1 MDARSLIHLLPPYL
15 HGPEGPYLLPA
26 EEALYEATLYRR
38 VAKLEAAAERVG
50 QSGDGTTR
58 TVEAP
63 NRVRA
68 LFLGWLLTSPRF
80 RRLFPP
86 EGIRLSG
93 ASIVET
99 DTEGRATD
107 RLGTLYLPTARL
119 YYSLSLERCELLA
132 IEAPQARLKSLT
144 LQDCRLTEGI
154 NLTGAKIESDLRL
167 DESTFSYLDLREA
180 QVYGT
185 LSLTEA
191 HVGEVG
197 EEKRRIKWFSSPG
210 EEDEYYKEV
219 EVEIAIDLREAW
231 IEGSVCMDDLHLHEA
246 LLLANRLKVEGN
258 LSLKRAKVILHAY
271 PKEDE
276 ESLDLSLSSFVS
288 SSPSP
293 VPIRNGKVID
303 RKGTTPLLDFTQVNV
318 LGDVDLSGLWLE
330 IGPDRKGEAYLGE
343 DDRANATFLSL
354 RWADIKGRLTLK
366 NWDEKIGK
374 RMRRLIT
381 LENAHIKTLD
391 DEPSIW
397 THEGKY
403 SLVGLRV
410 VEFSSTA
417 PNSPTER
424 QQWLRGQYA
433 HKSLL
438 KLSGLMIGGL
448 SLILIFIQFVILL
461 SVLIPFIIFPIA
473 DTIFQSA
480 IYQSAWMEFSF
491 INEYSIIGYHS
502 SEGVEWMEIPV
513 LLFGANLY
521 LNLIPFFSLIGV
533 LLSFT
538 GRFIDRL
545 RKRFIQKTF
554 SEKTLYSTY
563 DYFFVPMIGALT
575 FSYTLGTISSLNF
588 IIINHFLYKYLHNS
602 QVSFLLTVCTPTI
615 QISCF
620 FLIVFPK
627 FFSALISLGNSLS
640 YRNIENKRMQTYY
653 YVACSYAFPL
663 FFLVVTIP
671 SGLLGLGYAVYYA
684 ILTKAVS
691 FWFLVV
697 LALVVGMGY
706 LVVILKVRT
715 PIKLIRKEIKEV
727 IEIIRKGKSVLM
739 LPKIVRL
746 NVRMFFVAV
755 VLVLPILVPQLLL
768 LHYLRWEYRVDK
780 IYQNIRAYVDYNNPD
795 LFYGIDWGEDY
806 QKMEKMSGEEKA
818 KFIRSKHLA
827 SFAQKY
833 GPFVLAPDYLR
844 KKYFAEAGRDTLKEF
859 ITIVVM
865 PAIYILAGLYLVNYS
880 LRRYHHE
887 RRWASQFSYYSP
899 QAYESV
905 ADYYLRRGNPVG
917 HTYMQIAKHDDYILY
932 GPVRFLED
940 IWRILLRYTTG
951 YGYRLWLAGLIAA
964 IIVIVGGEVYKYA
977 YESGSIAPASV
988 DVLVNEPYTQKG
1000 IPPQDYPR
1008 FQPMVYSLDIFLPI
1022 IDLKME
1028 SYYLPVRDTP
1038 WGSFARGYML
1048 LQIISGWLLTTLFA
1062 TAVGSLLREQRQS

>member
-1 MDARSLIHLLPPYL
+1 MDAKSLIHLLPPYL

-50 QSGDGTTR
+50 QSGDGTTQ
-58 TVEAP
+58 TVEAS

-99 DTEGRATD
+99 DAEGRATD

-132 IEAPQARLKSLT
+132 IEAPQAHLKSLT

-167 DESTFSYLDLREA
+167 DESTFRYLDLREA

-197 EEKRRIKWFSSPG
+197 EEKRRIKWFANPEEEEEEKRRIEWFSNPE
-210 EEDEYYKEV
+210 EEDEYEDYEEV

-231 IEGSVCMDDLHLHEA
+231 IEGSVCMDNLHLHEA
-246 LLLANRLKVEGN
+246 LLHANRLKVEGN

-271 PKEDE
+271 PKIILHAYAKEDE
-276 ESLDLSLSSFVS
+276 ESLL
-288 SSPSP
+288 
-293 VPIRNGKVID
+293 PIRNGKVID
-303 RKGTTPLLDFTQVNV
+303 RKGTTPLLDFTQVGV
-318 LGDVDLSGLWLE
+318 LGDVDLSSLSLE

-403 SLVGLRV
+403 SLVGLSV

-433 HKSLL
+433 HKPLL
-438 KLSGLMIGGL
+438 KLPGLMIGGV
-448 SLILIFIQFVILL
+448 SLIFIFIQFV
-461 SVLIPFIIFPIA
+461 LIPFLVIFTA
-473 DTIFQSA
+473 GTIFQSEWREVFKF
-480 IYQSAWMEFSF
+480 IY
-491 INEYSIIGYHS
+491 EYSTIS
-502 SEGVEWMEIPV
+502 DREIPAE
-513 LLFGANLY
+513 LFVANFMVPS
-521 LNLIPFFSLIGV
+521 LILFFSLIAV
-533 LLSFT
+533 VRSFM
-538 GRFIDRL
+538 
-545 RKRFIQKTF
+545 KRF
-554 SEKTLYSTY
+554 SEKRLYSIY
-563 DYFFVPMIGALT
+563 AQSFVPTIGYIT
-575 FSYTLGTISSLNF
+575 FSYTLGIISSLNF
-588 IIINHFLYKYLHNS
+588 IIINHLLYQYLHNS
-602 QVSFLLTVCTPTI
+602 QVSFLLAVCAPYI
-615 QISCF
+615 QLSCF
-620 FLIVFPK
+620 YFIIFHI
-627 FFSALISLGNSLS
+627 FSHSS
-640 YRNIENKRMQTYY
+640 YDKRMQTYY

-691 FWFLVV
+691 FRFLVA
-697 LALVVGMGY
+697 LALVVGVGY
-706 LVVILKVRT
+706 LVVILTIRT

-727 IEIIRKGKSVLM
+727 IEIIRKDKAGLM

-746 NVRMFFVAV
+746 DPRMFFVAV
-755 VLVLPILVPQLLL
+755 LLVLPILVSQLLL
-768 LHYLRWEYRVDK
+768 IHYLRWEYRVDK
-780 IYQNIRAYVDYNNPD
+780 IYQNIREHVDYNNPD
-795 LFYGIDWGEDY
+795 LFYGIDWGKDY
-806 QKMEKMSGEEKA
+806 QEMEKMSGEEKA
-818 KFIRSKHLA
+818 KFIRSKYLA
-827 SFAQKY
+827 SFAAKY

-844 KKYFAEAGRDTLKEF
+844 KKYFAEARRDTLTEF
-859 ITIVVM
+859 IAILVI
-865 PAIYILAGLYLVNYS
+865 PAVYILAGLYLVNYL

-887 RRWASQFSYYSP
+887 RRWASQFSYY
-899 QAYESV
+899 
-905 ADYYLRRGNPVG
+905 
-917 HTYMQIAKHDDYILY
+917 
-932 GPVRFLED
+932 
-940 IWRILLRYTTG
+940 
-951 YGYRLWLAGLIAA
+951 
-964 IIVIVGGEVYKYA
+964 
-977 YESGSIAPASV
+977 
-988 DVLVNEPYTQKG
+988 
-1000 IPPQDYPR
+1000 
-1008 FQPMVYSLDIFLPI
+1008 
-1022 IDLKME
+1022 
-1028 SYYLPVRDTP
+1028 
-1038 WGSFARGYML
+1038 
-1048 LQIISGWLLTTLFA
+1048 
-1062 TAVGSLLREQRQS
+1062 

>member
-1 MDARSLIHLLPPYL
+1 MDAKSLIHLLPPYL

-50 QSGDGTTR
+50 QSGDGTTQ
-58 TVEAP
+58 TVEAS

-99 DTEGRATD
+99 DAEGRATD

-119 YYSLSLERCELLA
+119 YYSLSLERCELVA
-132 IEAPQARLKSLT
+132 IEAPQAHLKSLT

-154 NLTGAKIESDLRL
+154 NLTGAKVESDLRL
-167 DESTFSYLDLREA
+167 DESTFRYLDLREA

-197 EEKRRIKWFSSPG
+197 EEKRRIKWFSNPEEEEEEKRRIECLLNPE

-231 IEGSVCMDDLHLHEA
+231 IEGSVCMDNLHLHEA
-246 LLLANRLKVEGN
+246 LLHANRLKVEGN

-276 ESLDLSLSSFVS
+276 ESLGIRLSSFVS
-288 SSPSP
+288 SSPSRLP
-293 VPIRNGKVID
+293 VRNGKVID
-303 RKGTTPLLDFTQVNV
+303 RNGMTPLLDFAQVEV
-318 LGDVDLSGLWLE
+318 LGDVDLSGLSLE

-343 DDRANATFLSL
+343 YDRANATFLSL

-403 SLVGLRV
+403 SLVGLSV

-433 HKSLL
+433 HKPLL
-438 KLSGLMIGGL
+438 KLPGLMIGGV
-448 SLILIFIQFVILL
+448 SLIFIFIQFV
-461 SVLIPFIIFPIA
+461 LIPFLVIFTA
-473 DTIFQSA
+473 GTIFQSEWREVFKF
-480 IYQSAWMEFSF
+480 IY
-491 INEYSIIGYHS
+491 EYSTIS
-502 SEGVEWMEIPV
+502 DREIPAE
-513 LLFGANLY
+513 LFVANFMVPS
-521 LNLIPFFSLIGV
+521 LILFFSLIAV
-533 LLSFT
+533 VRSFM
-538 GRFIDRL
+538 
-545 RKRFIQKTF
+545 KRF
-554 SEKTLYSTY
+554 SEKRLYSIY
-563 DYFFVPMIGALT
+563 AQSFVPTIGYIT
-575 FSYTLGTISSLNF
+575 FSYTLGIISSLNF
-588 IIINHFLYKYLHNS
+588 IIINHLLYQYLHNS
-602 QVSFLLTVCTPTI
+602 QVSFLLAVCAPYI
-615 QISCF
+615 QLSCF
-620 FLIVFPK
+620 YFIIFHI
-627 FFSALISLGNSLS
+627 FSHSS
-640 YRNIENKRMQTYY
+640 YDKRMQTYY

-671 SGLLGLGYAVYYA
+671 SGLLGLSYAVYYA

-691 FWFLVV
+691 FRFLVA
-697 LALVVGMGY
+697 LALVVGVGY
-706 LVVILKVRT
+706 LVVILTIRT

-727 IEIIRKGKSVLM
+727 IEIIRKDKAGLM

-746 NVRMFFVAV
+746 DPRMFFVAV
-755 VLVLPILVPQLLL
+755 LLVLPILVSQLLL

-780 IYQNIRAYVDYNNPD
+780 IYQNTRAYVDYNNPD
-795 LFYGIDWGEDY
+795 LFYGIVYTRDDEK
-806 QKMEKMSGEEKA
+806 KMEKMSDEEKA
-818 KFIRSKHLA
+818 KFIRSEHLA
-827 SFAQKY
+827 SFAAKY

-844 KKYFAEAGRDTLKEF
+844 ERYFAEARRDTLTEF
-859 ITIVVM
+859 IAILVI
-865 PAIYILAGLYLVNYS
+865 PAIYIMAGLYLVNYL

-917 HTYMQIAKHDDYILY
+917 HTHMQIAKQDDYILY

-1000 IPPQDYPR
+1000 IPPRDYPR

-1038 WGSFARGYML
+1038 LGSVARGYML

>member
-1 MDARSLIHLLPPYL
+1 MDAKSLIHLLPRYL

-50 QSGDGTTR
+50 QSGDGTTP
-58 TVEAP
+58 TVEAS

-99 DTEGRATD
+99 DAEGRATD

-132 IEAPQARLKSLT
+132 IEAPQAHLKSLT

-154 NLTGAKIESDLRL
+154 NLTGAKVESDLRL
-167 DESTFSYLDLREA
+167 DESTFRYLDLREA

-197 EEKRRIKWFSSPG
+197 EEKRRIKWFSNPEEEEEEKRRIECLLNPE
-210 EEDEYYKEV
+210 EEDEYYKEVELDILYYKEVEEV

-231 IEGSVCMDDLHLHEA
+231 IEGSVCMDNLHLHEA
-246 LLLANRLKVEGN
+246 LLHANRLKVEGN

-271 PKEDE
+271 PKLILHAYPKEDE
-276 ESLDLSLSSFVS
+276 ESLL
-288 SSPSP
+288 
-293 VPIRNGKVID
+293 PIRNGKVID
-303 RKGTTPLLDFTQVNV
+303 RKGTTPLLDFAQVKV
-318 LGDVDLSGLWLE
+318 LGDVDLSSLSLE

-374 RMRRLIT
+374 RMRRIIT

-391 DEPSIW
+391 DEPSTW

-403 SLVGLRV
+403 SLVGLSV

-433 HKSLL
+433 HKPLL
-438 KLSGLMIGGL
+438 KLPGLMIAGL
-448 SLILIFIQFVILL
+448 SFIFIFMQFVLILSASILVVILVSNFLITGTMFQPTIL
-461 SVLIPFIIFPIA
+461 SAFQGLLFI
-473 DTIFQSA
+473 T
-480 IYQSAWMEFSF
+480 
-491 INEYSIIGYHS
+491 EYSIIGSHS
-502 SEGVEWMEIPV
+502 IIEMPI
-513 LLFGANLY
+513 LLLCANISFT
-521 LNLIPFFSLIGV
+521 LIPFFILIRFV
-533 LLSFT
+533 YSFE
-538 GRFIDRL
+538 GRFIDIFKKVFIEKRL
-545 RKRFIQKTF
+545 
-554 SEKTLYSTY
+554 SEKIFYSTY
-563 DYFFVPMIGALT
+563 DYFFALMIRALT
-575 FSYTLGTISSLNF
+575 FSYTLGIIGSLNF
-588 IIINHFLYKYLHNS
+588 IIINHLLYGYLHNS
-602 QVSFLLTVCTPTI
+602 QVSFLLTVCAPII
-615 QISCF
+615 QILCLLFAMS
-620 FLIVFPK
+620 
-627 FFSALISLGNSLS
+627 SL
-640 YRNIENKRMQTYY
+640 KTY

-691 FWFLVV
+691 FRFLVV
-697 LALVVGMGY
+697 LALVVGVGY
-706 LVVILKVRT
+706 LVFILTIRT

-727 IEIIRKGKSVLM
+727 IEIIRKDKAGLM

-746 NVRMFFVAV
+746 DLRMFFVAV
-755 VLVLPILVPQLLL
+755 VLVLPILVTQLLL

-780 IYQNIRAYVDYNNPD
+780 IYQNTRAYVDYNNPD
-795 LFYGIDWGEDY
+795 LFYGIVWEKDY
-806 QKMEKMSGEEKA
+806 QKMEKMSNEEKS
-818 KFIRSKHLA
+818 KFIRSKHLV
-827 SFAQKY
+827 SFAAKY
-833 GPFVLAPDYLR
+833 GPFVLEPEYLR
-844 KKYFAEAGRDTLKEF
+844 KKYFAEARRDTLTEF
-859 ITIVVM
+859 IAILVI
-865 PAIYILAGLYLVNYS
+865 PAVYILAGLYLVNYF

-917 HTYMQIAKHDDYILY
+917 HTYMQIVKQDDYILY

-1000 IPPQDYPR
+1000 IPPRDYPR

-1038 WGSFARGYML
+1038 LGSFARGYML

>member
-1 MDARSLIHLLPPYL
+1 MLI
-15 HGPEGPYLLPA
+15 
-26 EEALYEATLYRR
+26 RC
-38 VAKLEAAAERVG
+38 
-50 QSGDGTTR
+50 
-58 TVEAP
+58 
-63 NRVRA
+63 
-68 LFLGWLLTSPRF
+68 
-80 RRLFPP
+80 
-86 EGIRLSG
+86 LS
-93 ASIVET
+93 
-99 DTEGRATD
+99 
-107 RLGTLYLPTARL
+107 
-119 YYSLSLERCELLA
+119 
-132 IEAPQARLKSLT
+132 
-144 LQDCRLTEGI
+144 
-154 NLTGAKIESDLRL
+154 
-167 DESTFSYLDLREA
+167 
-180 QVYGT
+180 
-185 LSLTEA
+185 
-191 HVGEVG
+191 
-197 EEKRRIKWFSSPG
+197 
-210 EEDEYYKEV
+210 
-219 EVEIAIDLREAW
+219 
-231 IEGSVCMDDLHLHEA
+231 
-246 LLLANRLKVEGN
+246 
-258 LSLKRAKVILHAY
+258 
-271 PKEDE
+271 
-276 ESLDLSLSSFVS
+276 VS
-288 SSPSP
+288 SSPSRL
-293 VPIRNGKVID
+293 PIRNGKVID

-318 LGDVDLSGLWLE
+318 LGDVDLSSLSLE

-397 THEGKY
+397 TQEGKY
-403 SLVGLRV
+403 SLVGLSV

-433 HKSLL
+433 HKPLL
-438 KLSGLMIGGL
+438 KLPGLMIGGV
-448 SLILIFIQFVILL
+448 SLIFILIQFVIIL
-461 SVLIPFIIFPIA
+461 SVLMPFIIFPIA

-533 LLSFT
+533 ILSFT

-545 RKRFIQKTF
+545 GKRFIEKTF

-602 QVSFLLTVCTPTI
+602 QVSFLLTACAPTI
-615 QISCF
+615 QILCLLF
-620 FLIVFPK
+620 AI
-627 FFSALISLGNSLS
+627 LS
-640 YRNIENKRMQTYY
+640 SYGKRMKTYY
-653 YVACSYAFPL
+653 YLACSYAFPL

-691 FWFLVV
+691 FRFLVA
-697 LALVVGMGY
+697 LALVVGVGY
-706 LVVILKVRT
+706 LVVILTIRT

-727 IEIIRKGKSVLM
+727 IEIIRKGKAVLM

-746 NVRMFFVAV
+746 DLRMFFVAV
-755 VLVLPILVPQLLL
+755 VLVLPILVTQLLL

-780 IYQNIRAYVDYNNPD
+780 IYQNTRAYVDYNNPD

-806 QKMEKMSGEEKA
+806 QKMEKMSDEEKA
-818 KFIRSKHLA
+818 KFIRSRHLA
-827 SFAQKY
+827 SFAAKY
-833 GPFVLAPDYLR
+833 GPFVLAPEYLR
-844 KKYFAEAGRDTLKEF
+844 KKYFAEARRDTLTEF
-859 ITIVVM
+859 IAIVVI
-865 PAIYILAGLYLVNYS
+865 PAIYILAGLYLVNYL

-887 RRWASQFSYYSP
+887 KRWASEFSYYSP

-917 HTYMQIAKHDDYILY
+917 HTHMQIAKQDDYILY

-977 YESGSIAPASV
+977 YESGSIVPASV

-1000 IPPQDYPR
+1000 IPPRDYPR
-1008 FQPMVYSLDIFLPI
+1008 FQPMVYSLDVFLPL

-1038 WGSFARGYML
+1038 LGSFARGYML

-1062 TAVGSLLREQRQS
+1062 TAVGLLLREQRQS

>member
-1 MDARSLIHLLPPYL
+1 
-15 HGPEGPYLLPA
+15 
-26 EEALYEATLYRR
+26 

-50 QSGDGTTR
+50 QSGDGTTQ

-99 DTEGRATD
+99 DAEGRATD

-119 YYSLSLERCELLA
+119 YYSLSLERCELVA
-132 IEAPQARLKSLT
+132 IEAPQAHLKSLT

-154 NLTGAKIESDLRL
+154 NLTGAKVESDLRL
-167 DESTFSYLDLREA
+167 DESTFRYLDLREA

-197 EEKRRIKWFSSPG
+197 EEKRRIKWFSNPE
-210 EEDEYYKEV
+210 EEDEYYKEVELDILYYKEVEEV

-231 IEGSVCMDDLHLHEA
+231 IEGSVCMDNLHLHEA
-246 LLLANRLKVEGN
+246 LLHANRLKVEGN

-271 PKEDE
+271 PKEYDK
-276 ESLDLSLSSFVS
+276 SLDLSLWPFVS

-303 RKGTTPLLDFTQVNV
+303 RNGMTPLLDFTQVKV
-318 LGDVDLSGLWLE
+318 LGDVDLSGLSLE

-381 LENAHIKTLD
+381 LESAHIKTLD
-391 DEPSIW
+391 DEPSTW

-403 SLVGLRV
+403 SLVGLSV

-433 HKSLL
+433 HKPLL
-438 KLSGLMIGGL
+438 KLPGLMIGGV
-448 SLILIFIQFVILL
+448 SWIFIFIQFV
-461 SVLIPFIIFPIA
+461 LIPFLVIFTA
-473 DTIFQSA
+473 GTIFQSEWREVFKF
-480 IYQSAWMEFSF
+480 IY
-491 INEYSIIGYHS
+491 EYSTI
-502 SEGVEWMEIPV
+502 SEREIPV
-513 LLFGANLY
+513 ELFVANFMVPS
-521 LNLIPFFSLIGV
+521 LILFFSLIAV
-533 LLSFT
+533 VRSFM
-538 GRFIDRL
+538 
-545 RKRFIQKTF
+545 KRF
-554 SEKTLYSTY
+554 SEKRLYSIY
-563 DYFFVPMIGALT
+563 AQSFVPTIGYLT
-575 FSYTLGTISSLNF
+575 FSYILGIISSLNF
-588 IIINHFLYKYLHNS
+588 IIINHLIYKYLHKS
-602 QVSFLLTVCTPTI
+602 QASFLLTVCAPVI
-615 QISCF
+615 Q
-620 FLIVFPK
+620 
-627 FFSALISLGNSLS
+627 FSWFYFIIFHIFSHFI
-640 YRNIENKRMQTYY
+640 YDKKHFIYDKRIRTYY

-684 ILTKAVS
+684 ILTEAVS
-691 FWFLVV
+691 LRFLVV
-697 LALVVGMGY
+697 LALVAGVGY
-706 LVVILKVRT
+706 LLVILKVRT

-727 IEIIRKGKSVLM
+727 IEIIRKDKAGLM

-746 NVRMFFVAV
+746 DLRMFFVAV
-755 VLVLPILVPQLLL
+755 VLVLPILVTQLLL

-795 LFYGIDWGEDY
+795 LFYGIDWGKDY
-806 QKMEKMSGEEKA
+806 QKMEKMSNEEKS
-818 KFIRSKHLA
+818 KFIRSKHLV
-827 SFAQKY
+827 SFAAKY
-833 GPFVLAPDYLR
+833 GPFVLAPEYLR
-844 KKYFAEAGRDTLKEF
+844 KKYFAEAGRDTLTEF
-859 ITIVVM
+859 IAILVI
-865 PAIYILAGLYLVNYS
+865 PAIYILAGLYLVNYL

-917 HTYMQIAKHDDYILY
+917 HTYMQIAKQDDYILY

-1000 IPPQDYPR
+1000 IPPRDYPR

-1038 WGSFARGYML
+1038 LGSFARGYML

>member
-1 MDARSLIHLLPPYL
+1 MDAKSLIHLLPPYL

-38 VAKLEAAAERVG
+38 VAKLEAATERVG
-50 QSGDGTTR
+50 QSGDGTTQ

-99 DTEGRATD
+99 DAEGRATD

-132 IEAPQARLKSLT
+132 IEAPQAHLKSLT

-154 NLTGAKIESDLRL
+154 NLTGAKVESDLRL
-167 DESTFSYLDLREA
+167 DESTFRYLDLREA

-197 EEKRRIKWFSSPG
+197 EEKRRIKWFSNPE
-210 EEDEYYKEV
+210 EEDDYEEI

-231 IEGSVCMDDLHLHEA
+231 IEGSVCMDNLHLHGA
-246 LLLANRLKVEGN
+246 LLHANRLKVEGN

-303 RKGTTPLLDFTQVNV
+303 RNGMTPLLDFTQVGV
-318 LGDVDLSGLWLE
+318 LGDVDLSSLSLE

-391 DEPSIW
+391 DEPSTW

-403 SLVGLRV
+403 SLVGLSV

-433 HKSLL
+433 HKPLL
-438 KLSGLMIGGL
+438 KLPGLMIGGV
-448 SLILIFIQFVILL
+448 SLIFILIQF
-461 SVLIPFIIFPIA
+461 VLIPFLVIITA
-473 DTIFQSA
+473 GTIFQSEWREVFKF
-480 IYQSAWMEFSF
+480 IY
-491 INEYSIIGYHS
+491 EYSTIG
-502 SEGVEWMEIPV
+502 EREIPV
-513 LLFGANLY
+513 ELFLANFMFPS
-521 LNLIPFFSLIGV
+521 LILFFSLIAV
-533 LLSFT
+533 VRSFM
-538 GRFIDRL
+538 
-545 RKRFIQKTF
+545 KRF
-554 SEKTLYSTY
+554 SEKRLYSIY
-563 DYFFVPMIGALT
+563 AQSFVPTIGYLT
-575 FSYTLGTISSLNF
+575 FSYILGIISSLNF
-588 IIINHFLYKYLHNS
+588 IIINHLLYQYLHNS
-602 QVSFLLTVCTPTI
+602 QVSFLLRVCALAI
-615 QISCF
+615 QFSCF
-620 FLIVFPK
+620 YLIISHI
-627 FFSALISLGNSLS
+627 FSHFI
-640 YRNIENKRMQTYY
+640 YDKRMQTSY
-653 YVACSYAFPL
+653 YVVCSYTFPL

-684 ILTKAVS
+684 ILTEAVS

-697 LALVVGMGY
+697 LALVVGVGY
-706 LVVILKVRT
+706 LVVIPTIIT

-727 IEIIRKGKSVLM
+727 IEIIRKDKAGLM

-746 NVRMFFVAV
+746 DPRMFFVAV
-755 VLVLPILVPQLLL
+755 VLVLPILVTQLLL

-795 LFYGIDWGEDY
+795 LFYGIDWEKDY
-806 QKMEKMSGEEKA
+806 QEMEKMSGEEKA

-827 SFAQKY
+827 SFAAKY
-833 GPFVLAPDYLR
+833 GPFVLAPEYLR
-844 KKYFAEAGRDTLKEF
+844 ERYFAEAGRDTLKEF
-859 ITIVVM
+859 IAILVI
-865 PAIYILAGLYLVNYS
+865 PAIYILAGLYLVNYL

-887 RRWASQFSYYSP
+887 RRWASEFSYYSP

-917 HTYMQIAKHDDYILY
+917 HTHMQIAKQDDYILY

-1000 IPPQDYPR
+1000 IPPRDYPR

-1038 WGSFARGYML
+1038 LGSFARGYML

-1062 TAVGSLLREQRQS
+1062 TAVGALLREQRQS

>member
-1 MDARSLIHLLPPYL
+1 
-15 HGPEGPYLLPA
+15 
-26 EEALYEATLYRR
+26 
-38 VAKLEAAAERVG
+38 
-50 QSGDGTTR
+50 
-58 TVEAP
+58 
-63 NRVRA
+63 
-68 LFLGWLLTSPRF
+68 
-80 RRLFPP
+80 
-86 EGIRLSG
+86 
-93 ASIVET
+93 
-99 DTEGRATD
+99 
-107 RLGTLYLPTARL
+107 
-119 YYSLSLERCELLA
+119 
-132 IEAPQARLKSLT
+132 
-144 LQDCRLTEGI
+144 
-154 NLTGAKIESDLRL
+154 
-167 DESTFSYLDLREA
+167 
-180 QVYGT
+180 
-185 LSLTEA
+185 
-191 HVGEVG
+191 
-197 EEKRRIKWFSSPG
+197 
-210 EEDEYYKEV
+210 
-219 EVEIAIDLREAW
+219 
-231 IEGSVCMDDLHLHEA
+231 
-246 LLLANRLKVEGN
+246 
-258 LSLKRAKVILHAY
+258 
-271 PKEDE
+271 
-276 ESLDLSLSSFVS
+276 
-288 SSPSP
+288 
-293 VPIRNGKVID
+293 
-303 RKGTTPLLDFTQVNV
+303 
-318 LGDVDLSGLWLE
+318 
-330 IGPDRKGEAYLGE
+330 
-343 DDRANATFLSL
+343 L

-381 LENAHIKTLD
+381 LENAYIKTLD

-433 HKSLL
+433 HKPLL
-438 KLSGLMIGGL
+438 KLPGLMIAGL
-448 SLILIFIQFVILL
+448 SFIFIFMQFVLILSASILAVILVSNFLITGTMFQPTIL
-461 SVLIPFIIFPIA
+461 SALEGLLFI
-473 DTIFQSA
+473 T
-480 IYQSAWMEFSF
+480 
-491 INEYSIIGYHS
+491 EYSIIGSHS
-502 SEGVEWMEIPV
+502 TIEMPMF
-513 LLFGANLY
+513 LFLANICFTF
-521 LNLIPFFSLIGV
+521 IPFFSLIGV
-533 LLSFT
+533 VLSFT
-538 GRFIDRL
+538 GRFIDRIK
-545 RKRFIQKTF
+545 KRFIDKTFIEKTF

-588 IIINHFLYKYLHNS
+588 IIINHFLYGYLHNS

-615 QISCF
+615 QLLSV
-620 FLIVFPK
+620 LI
-627 FFSALISLGNSLS
+627 LLLNSLL
-640 YRNIENKRMQTYY
+640 YRNTESKIIQTDY

-697 LALVVGMGY
+697 LALVAGLGY
-706 LVVILKVRT
+706 LVVILTIRT

-746 NVRMFFVAV
+746 DLRMFFVAV
-755 VLVLPILVPQLLL
+755 VLVLPILVTQLLL

-780 IYQNIRAYVDYNNPD
+780 IYQNTRAYVDYNNPD
-795 LFYGIDWGEDY
+795 LFYGIVYTRDDEK
-806 QKMEKMSGEEKA
+806 KMEKMSGEEKA

-827 SFAQKY
+827 SFAAKY
-833 GPFVLAPDYLR
+833 GPFVLAPEYLR
-844 KKYFAEAGRDTLKEF
+844 KKYFAEARRDTLKEF
-859 ITIVVM
+859 IAILVI

-899 QAYESV
+899 QAYESL

-977 YESGSIAPASV
+977 YESGCIVPASV

-1008 FQPMVYSLDIFLPI
+1008 FQPMVYSLDVFLPI

-1038 WGSFARGYML
+1038 IGSFARGYML